1 MRRKDESKKSVI
13 LDFIDEYYNEYNE
26 IPAVRTIAEGTGIA
40 LATVHRYLLSLKE
53 SGELEYNGRKSIS
66 TKRIDLE
73 SRHASAPVLGY
84 VRCGEGEEE
93 TEEVIE
99 YIRLPESLVGT
110 GEFFVLI
117 AKGDSMIDAGV
128 NEGDYVVIRKQN
140 TASDGDYVV
149 ALYEGLNNLKELV
162 VDNGFRVKAQTNV
175 HRKNIESMLPT
186 ARLLDEMGVYEMRI
200 IRTTEVPRWNEN
212 AKGATL
218 DLDEYFAGMLDFVR
232 EYISE
237 DHKMVIDIW
246 QLMTLFPR
254 SKSYHLRIVACC
266 DGEYKPTRPV
276 CPGNRSMVAV
286 SANGN
291 VFPCMQMSGYYEAR
305 NDILGNVKEYGLRPL
320 LQMGKYLAEVCATVG
335 ELSEKNEECRNCP
348 YFKYCAAGC
357 RAVALTLTGDKMGVD
372 LSKCLFFKK
381 GYYEK
386 VVRTMGDFR
395 NNTPINV

>member
-162 VDNGFRVKAQTNV
+162 IDNGRYILRSCNEDKETYPD
-175 HRKNIESMLPT
+175 I
-186 ARLLDEMGVYEMRI
+186 Y
-200 IRTTEVPRWNEN
+200 PR
-212 AKGATL
+212 
-218 DLDEYFAGMLDFVR
+218 DLKIQG
-232 EYISE
+232 
-237 DHKMVIDIW
+237 
-246 QLMTLFPR
+246 
-254 SKSYHLRIVACC
+254 
-266 DGEYKPTRPV
+266 
-276 CPGNRSMVAV
+276 VAV
-286 SANGN
+286 
-291 VFPCMQMSGYYEAR
+291 
-305 NDILGNVKEYGLRPL
+305 
-320 LQMGKYLAEVCATVG
+320 CAMHR
-335 ELSEKNEECRNCP
+335 L
-348 YFKYCAAGC
+348 
-357 RAVALTLTGDKMGVD
+357 
-372 LSKCLFFKK
+372 KK
-381 GYYEK
+381 
-386 VVRTMGDFR
+386 RR
-395 NNTPINV
+395 

>member
-1 MRRKDESKKSVI
+1 MRRQDESKKSVI

-26 IPAVRTIAEGTGIA
+26 IPAVRTIAEGTGVA

-162 VDNGFRVKAQTNV
+162 VDNGRYILRSCNEDKDTYPD
-175 HRKNIESMLPT
+175 I
-186 ARLLDEMGVYEMRI
+186 YMR
-200 IRTTEVPRWNEN
+200 
-212 AKGATL
+212 
-218 DLDEYFAGMLDFVR
+218 DLKIQG
-232 EYISE
+232 
-237 DHKMVIDIW
+237 
-246 QLMTLFPR
+246 
-254 SKSYHLRIVACC
+254 
-266 DGEYKPTRPV
+266 
-276 CPGNRSMVAV
+276 VAV
-286 SANGN
+286 C
-291 VFPCMQMSGYYEAR
+291 VMHR
-305 NDILGNVKEYGLRPL
+305 L
-320 LQMGKYLAEVCATVG
+320 
-335 ELSEKNEECRNCP
+335 
-348 YFKYCAAGC
+348 
-357 RAVALTLTGDKMGVD
+357 
-372 LSKCLFFKK
+372 KK
-381 GYYEK
+381 
-386 VVRTMGDFR
+386 RR
-395 NNTPINV
+395 

>member
-1 MRRKDESKKSVI
+1 MRRQDESKKSVI

-162 VDNGFRVKAQTNV
+162 LDNGRYIL
-175 HRKNIESMLPT
+175 RSC
-186 ARLLDEMGVYEMRI
+186 
-200 IRTTEVPRWNEN
+200 NED
-212 AKGATL
+212 KETYPDIYSR
-218 DLDEYFAGMLDFVR
+218 DLKIQG
-232 EYISE
+232 
-237 DHKMVIDIW
+237 
-246 QLMTLFPR
+246 
-254 SKSYHLRIVACC
+254 
-266 DGEYKPTRPV
+266 
-276 CPGNRSMVAV
+276 VAV
-286 SANGN
+286 C
-291 VFPCMQMSGYYEAR
+291 VMHR
-305 NDILGNVKEYGLRPL
+305 L
-320 LQMGKYLAEVCATVG
+320 
-335 ELSEKNEECRNCP
+335 
-348 YFKYCAAGC
+348 
-357 RAVALTLTGDKMGVD
+357 
-372 LSKCLFFKK
+372 KK
-381 GYYEK
+381 
-386 VVRTMGDFR
+386 RR
-395 NNTPINV
+395 

>member
-1 MRRKDESKKSVI
+1 MRRQDESKKSVI

-84 VRCGEGEEE
+84 VRCGEGEAD

-128 NEGDYVVIRKQN
+128 NEGDYVVVRKQN

-162 VDNGFRVKAQTNV
+162 IDNGRYILRSCNEDKETYPDIYGFDAVTSRQLA
-175 HRKNIESMLPT
+175 PF
-186 ARLLDEMGVYEMRI
+186 LD
-200 IRTTEVPRWNEN
+200 
-212 AKGATL
+212 
-218 DLDEYFAGMLDFVR
+218 
-232 EYISE
+232 
-237 DHKMVIDIW
+237 
-246 QLMTLFPR
+246 
-254 SKSYHLRIVACC
+254 
-266 DGEYKPTRPV
+266 
-276 CPGNRSMVAV
+276 
-286 SANGN
+286 
-291 VFPCMQMSGYYEAR
+291 
-305 NDILGNVKEYGLRPL
+305 
-320 LQMGKYLAEVCATVG
+320 
-335 ELSEKNEECRNCP
+335 
-348 YFKYCAAGC
+348 
-357 RAVALTLTGDKMGVD
+357 DK
-372 LSKCLFFKK
+372 
-381 GYYEK
+381 
-386 VVRTMGDFR
+386 
-395 NNTPINV
+395 

>member
-1 MRRKDESKKSVI
+1 MRKQDESKKSVI
-13 LDFIDEYYNEYNE
+13 LAFIDEYYNEYNE

-117 AKGDSMIDAGV
+117 AQGDSMIDAGV

-162 VDNGFRVKAQTNV
+162 CDNGRYILRSCNEDKETYPD
-175 HRKNIESMLPT
+175 I
-186 ARLLDEMGVYEMRI
+186 Y
-200 IRTTEVPRWNEN
+200 PR
-212 AKGATL
+212 
-218 DLDEYFAGMLDFVR
+218 DLKIQG
-232 EYISE
+232 
-237 DHKMVIDIW
+237 
-246 QLMTLFPR
+246 
-254 SKSYHLRIVACC
+254 
-266 DGEYKPTRPV
+266 
-276 CPGNRSMVAV
+276 VAV
-286 SANGN
+286 R
-291 VFPCMQMSGYYEAR
+291 VMHR
-305 NDILGNVKEYGLRPL
+305 L
-320 LQMGKYLAEVCATVG
+320 
-335 ELSEKNEECRNCP
+335 
-348 YFKYCAAGC
+348 
-357 RAVALTLTGDKMGVD
+357 
-372 LSKCLFFKK
+372 KK
-381 GYYEK
+381 
-386 VVRTMGDFR
+386 RR
-395 NNTPINV
+395 

>member
-1 MRRKDESKKSVI
+1 MRRQDESKKSVI
-13 LDFIDEYYNEYNE
+13 LDFIDGYYNEYNE

-162 VDNGFRVKAQTNV
+162 VDNGRYILRSCNEDKETYPD
-175 HRKNIESMLPT
+175 I
-186 ARLLDEMGVYEMRI
+186 Y
-200 IRTTEVPRWNEN
+200 PR
-212 AKGATL
+212 
-218 DLDEYFAGMLDFVR
+218 D
-232 EYISE
+232 
-237 DHKMVIDIW
+237 
-246 QLMTLFPR
+246 
-254 SKSYHLRIVACC
+254 LRIQ
-266 DGEYKPTRPV
+266 G
-276 CPGNRSMVAV
+276 VAV
-286 SANGN
+286 
-291 VFPCMQMSGYYEAR
+291 
-305 NDILGNVKEYGLRPL
+305 
-320 LQMGKYLAEVCATVG
+320 
-335 ELSEKNEECRNCP
+335 
-348 YFKYCAAGC
+348 
-357 RAVALTLTGDKMGVD
+357 GVMHR
-372 LSKCLFFKK
+372 LKK
-381 GYYEK
+381 
-386 VVRTMGDFR
+386 RR
-395 NNTPINV
+395 

>member
-1 MRRKDESKKSVI
+1 MRRQDESKKSVI

-117 AKGDSMIDAGV
+117 AKGDSMIGAGV

-162 VDNGFRVKAQTNV
+162 VDNGRYIL
-175 HRKNIESMLPT
+175 RSC
-186 ARLLDEMGVYEMRI
+186 
-200 IRTTEVPRWNEN
+200 NED
-212 AKGATL
+212 KET
-218 DLDEYFAGMLDFVR
+218 YP
-232 EYISE
+232 
-237 DHKMVIDIW
+237 DI
-246 QLMTLFPR
+246 
-254 SKSYHLRIVACC
+254 YLRNLKIQ
-266 DGEYKPTRPV
+266 G
-276 CPGNRSMVAV
+276 VAV
-286 SANGN
+286 C
-291 VFPCMQMSGYYEAR
+291 VMHR
-305 NDILGNVKEYGLRPL
+305 LKR
-320 LQMGKYLAEVCATVG
+320 
-335 ELSEKNEECRNCP
+335 R
-348 YFKYCAAGC
+348 
-357 RAVALTLTGDKMGVD
+357 R
-372 LSKCLFFKK
+372 
-381 GYYEK
+381 
-386 VVRTMGDFR
+386 
-395 NNTPINV
+395 

>member
-13 LDFIDEYYNEYNE
+13 LDFIDEYYSEYNE

-117 AKGDSMIDAGV
+117 AKGDSMVDAGV

-162 VDNGFRVKAQTNV
+162 VDNGKYILRS
-175 HRKNIESMLPT
+175 R
-186 ARLLDEMGVYEMRI
+186 
-200 IRTTEVPRWNEN
+200 NED
-212 AKGATL
+212 KETYPDIYPI
-218 DLDEYFAGMLDFVR
+218 DLKIQG
-232 EYISE
+232 
-237 DHKMVIDIW
+237 
-246 QLMTLFPR
+246 
-254 SKSYHLRIVACC
+254 
-266 DGEYKPTRPV
+266 
-276 CPGNRSMVAV
+276 VAV
-286 SANGN
+286 C
-291 VFPCMQMSGYYEAR
+291 VMHR
-305 NDILGNVKEYGLRPL
+305 L
-320 LQMGKYLAEVCATVG
+320 
-335 ELSEKNEECRNCP
+335 
-348 YFKYCAAGC
+348 
-357 RAVALTLTGDKMGVD
+357 
-372 LSKCLFFKK
+372 KK
-381 GYYEK
+381 
-386 VVRTMGDFR
+386 RR
-395 NNTPINV
+395 

>member
-1 MRRKDESKKSVI
+1 MRRQDESKKSVI

-162 VDNGFRVKAQTNV
+162 VDNGRYILRSCNEDK
-175 HRKNIESMLPT
+175 ESYP
-186 ARLLDEMGVYEMRI
+186 DIY
-200 IRTTEVPRWNEN
+200 PR
-212 AKGATL
+212 
-218 DLDEYFAGMLDFVR
+218 DLKIQG
-232 EYISE
+232 
-237 DHKMVIDIW
+237 
-246 QLMTLFPR
+246 
-254 SKSYHLRIVACC
+254 
-266 DGEYKPTRPV
+266 
-276 CPGNRSMVAV
+276 VAV
-286 SANGN
+286 S
-291 VFPCMQMSGYYEAR
+291 VMHR
-305 NDILGNVKEYGLRPL
+305 LKR
-320 LQMGKYLAEVCATVG
+320 
-335 ELSEKNEECRNCP
+335 R
-348 YFKYCAAGC
+348 
-357 RAVALTLTGDKMGVD
+357 R
-372 LSKCLFFKK
+372 
-381 GYYEK
+381 
-386 VVRTMGDFR
+386 
-395 NNTPINV
+395 

>member
-1 MRRKDESKKSVI
+1 MRRQDESKKSVI

-73 SRHASAPVLGY
+73 SCHASAPVLGY

-128 NEGDYVVIRKQN
+128 NEGDYVVVRKQN

-162 VDNGFRVKAQTNV
+162 VDNGRYILRSCNEDKQSYPY
-175 HRKNIESMLPT
+175 I
-186 ARLLDEMGVYEMRI
+186 Y
-200 IRTTEVPRWNEN
+200 PR
-212 AKGATL
+212 
-218 DLDEYFAGMLDFVR
+218 DLKIQG
-232 EYISE
+232 
-237 DHKMVIDIW
+237 
-246 QLMTLFPR
+246 
-254 SKSYHLRIVACC
+254 
-266 DGEYKPTRPV
+266 
-276 CPGNRSMVAV
+276 VAV
-286 SANGN
+286 C
-291 VFPCMQMSGYYEAR
+291 VMHR
-305 NDILGNVKEYGLRPL
+305 L
-320 LQMGKYLAEVCATVG
+320 
-335 ELSEKNEECRNCP
+335 
-348 YFKYCAAGC
+348 
-357 RAVALTLTGDKMGVD
+357 
-372 LSKCLFFKK
+372 KK
-381 GYYEK
+381 
-386 VVRTMGDFR
+386 RR
-395 NNTPINV
+395 

>member
-1 MRRKDESKKSVI
+1 MRRQDESKKSVI

-73 SRHASAPVLGY
+73 SRHVSAPVLGY

-162 VDNGFRVKAQTNV
+162 VDNDRYIL
-175 HRKNIESMLPT
+175 RSC
-186 ARLLDEMGVYEMRI
+186 
-200 IRTTEVPRWNEN
+200 NED
-212 AKGATL
+212 KERYS
-218 DLDEYFAGMLDFVR
+218 DIYP
-232 EYISE
+232 E
-237 DHKMVIDIW
+237 D
-246 QLMTLFPR
+246 
-254 SKSYHLRIVACC
+254 LRIQ
-266 DGEYKPTRPV
+266 G
-276 CPGNRSMVAV
+276 VAV
-286 SANGN
+286 C
-291 VFPCMQMSGYYEAR
+291 VTH
-305 NDILGNVKEYGLRPL
+305 KL
-320 LQMGKYLAEVCATVG
+320 L
-335 ELSEKNEECRNCP
+335 
-348 YFKYCAAGC
+348 
-357 RAVALTLTGDKMGVD
+357 KM
-372 LSKCLFFKK
+372 
-381 GYYEK
+381 
-386 VVRTMGDFR
+386 
-395 NNTPINV
+395 NI

>member
-117 AKGDSMIDAGV
+117 AKGDSMVDAGV

-162 VDNGFRVKAQTNV
+162 VDNGKYILRS
-175 HRKNIESMLPT
+175 R
-186 ARLLDEMGVYEMRI
+186 
-200 IRTTEVPRWNEN
+200 NED
-212 AKGATL
+212 KETYPDIYPI
-218 DLDEYFAGMLDFVR
+218 DLKIQG
-232 EYISE
+232 
-237 DHKMVIDIW
+237 
-246 QLMTLFPR
+246 
-254 SKSYHLRIVACC
+254 
-266 DGEYKPTRPV
+266 
-276 CPGNRSMVAV
+276 VAV
-286 SANGN
+286 C
-291 VFPCMQMSGYYEAR
+291 VMHR
-305 NDILGNVKEYGLRPL
+305 L
-320 LQMGKYLAEVCATVG
+320 
-335 ELSEKNEECRNCP
+335 
-348 YFKYCAAGC
+348 
-357 RAVALTLTGDKMGVD
+357 
-372 LSKCLFFKK
+372 KK
-381 GYYEK
+381 
-386 VVRTMGDFR
+386 RR
-395 NNTPINV
+395 